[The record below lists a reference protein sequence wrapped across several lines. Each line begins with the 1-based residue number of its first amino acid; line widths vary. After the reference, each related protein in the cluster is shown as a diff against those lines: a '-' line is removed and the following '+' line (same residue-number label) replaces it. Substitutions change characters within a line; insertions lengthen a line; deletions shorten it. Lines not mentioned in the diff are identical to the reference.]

1 MNQKKNRKNVI
12 PLVPTAYPP
21 RLSLCLSNTGPVFA
35 HPMWSERVRNRGARG
50 VMSEE
55 GGPKPDPLDPPP
67 HVFNS
72 ASAAALS
79 RVRSKGNRIFFRQ
92 KNGKSFKER
101 IANSPK
107 ICHPGAGRGPCKIHA
122 SPPRRSRLLS

>member
-35 HPMWSERVRNRGARG
+35 HPMWSERVRNRGVRG

-55 GGPKPDPLDPPP
+55 GGPKPDPLDPPLF
-67 HVFNS
+67 FNS

-92 KNGKSFKER
+92 KTENPLRKVLTTRRKSEKLAAAEDLAKFTRTAPQK
-101 IANSPK
+101 
-107 ICHPGAGRGPCKIHA
+107 
-122 SPPRRSRLLS
+122 

>member
-21 RLSLCLSNTGPVFA
+21 RLSLYLSNTGPVFA
-35 HPMWSERVRNRGARG
+35 HPMWSERVRNRGVRG

-67 HVFNS
+67 PFVQF
-72 ASAAALS
+72 
-79 RVRSKGNRIFFRQ
+79 RVRGRPKQGKVQGQSHFFSSKN
-92 KNGKSFKER
+92 
-101 IANSPK
+101 
-107 ICHPGAGRGPCKIHA
+107 
-122 SPPRRSRLLS
+122 